1 MTVKLAA
8 FLALLL
14 ITESSNSQILKGIIM
29 DSKTTQ
35 QLPYANIGVR
45 GKQIG
50 GISDQQG
57 NFTINL
63 AGARQEDVL
72 VISYVGYQSLEFHIS
87 KLKFNETLVIKL
99 DPIARHLDEVVVRS
113 KREIVELGN
122 KGKSYRHTGW
132 GDFASSRGRA
142 IGLMIPAYEIP
153 VRVNSLFFH
162 INACEFDSVLIRI
175 NLFQQEGEI
184 LVPLESQLKNIFH
197 TIKQKKGWVEVRI
210 LDDIILNNT
219 NVIVA
224 IEWLDAW
231 AKPRSMEEGGSY
243 IFTISLMK
251 KSGYHYQRQ
260 SPEEHIQ
267 LTYSPYTPSI
277 YLGCTPTWFLCPI
290 PFAKA
295 YPLQLM

>member
-8 FLALLL
+8 FLALWL
-14 ITESSNSQILKGIIM
+14 ITESGNSQILKGIIM

-50 GISDQQG
+50 GISDHTG
-57 NFTINL
+57 KFAINL
-63 AGARQEDVL
+63 ADAMQEDLL

-87 KLKFNETLVIKL
+87 KLDFNESLVIKL

-113 KREIVELGN
+113 KREVVELGN
-122 KGKSYRHTGW
+122 KGKSFSHTGW

-142 IGLMIPAYEIP
+142 IGLLIPAYEIP
-153 VRVNSLFFH
+153 VRINSLFFH
-162 INACEFDSVLIRI
+162 VNACEFDSVLIRI
-175 NLFQQEGEI
+175 NVFQQEGES
-184 LVPLESQLKNIFH
+184 LVSLESQQQNIFH

-210 LDDIILNNT
+210 LDDIVLKNT
-219 NVIVA
+219 NVTVA

-243 IFTISLMK
+243 VFTISLMK
-251 KSGYHYQRQ
+251 KTGYHYQRQ
-260 SPEEHIQ
+260 SPEENIQ

-277 YLGCTPTWFLCPI
+277 YLSCTPTGVR
-290 PFAKA
+290 
-295 YPLQLM
+295 